1 MPRHLKVLVVIF
13 LLAAGLRF
21 IGLNW
26 DQNAHLHP
34 DERFLTMVANSMR
47 WPKTILEYLDTSSS
61 PLNPHNIGYDFY
73 VYGTFPV
80 IFVKFI
86 AEFLGK
92 GDYNQLT
99 LVGRTLSA
107 LFDLGTLLLIYL
119 IAQKIFKKP
128 IISLIAALCYA
139 ASVLPIQLSHFFAV
153 DPYLTFFLTLSFY
166 LLLRNNPFLGIAFGL
181 AIASKISAV
190 LFAPVIALG
199 FLFSRPKLLSLLL
212 FIITLYFTVRLAQP
226 YLFSGAFSL
235 NPQVLANWQ
244 QLKTFDIPGYF
255 PPAYTWVGTY
265 PYIFPLENLLFW
277 GLGLP
282 LGTLS
287 IVAIFYL
294 CFTKPPPLI
303 WLAIFWTGTLFLYQ
317 GAQFAKP
324 LRYFYPIY
332 PFLAIF
338 AGAFIN
344 NLFKHF
350 GLKKQLIILIPT
362 IALIWPMS
370 FISIY
375 LNSNTRVTATKW
387 VYDNIP
393 KGSRI
398 SCEHWDDC
406 VPIGGS
412 GPYQF
417 IEFPMYN
424 PDTSEK
430 WSMMQGK
437 LSQTDYL
444 ILSSNRIYGTT
455 MNVPQTYP
463 ATNQFYKSLFNGSLG
478 FTPVAQFTSRPNIP
492 IPGLR
497 LCLTPLGISYGQ
509 IAKSIQDCPQPG
521 ISFVDDYADETLT
534 VYDHPKVIIFKKNTN
549 SL

>member
-181 AIASKISAV
+181 AIASKIS
-190 LFAPVIALG
+190 
-199 FLFSRPKLLSLLL
+199 R
-212 FIITLYFTVRLAQP
+212 
-226 YLFSGAFSL
+226 
-235 NPQVLANWQ
+235 
-244 QLKTFDIPGYF
+244 
-255 PPAYTWVGTY
+255 
-265 PYIFPLENLLFW
+265 
-277 GLGLP
+277 
-282 LGTLS
+282 
-287 IVAIFYL
+287 
-294 CFTKPPPLI
+294 
-303 WLAIFWTGTLFLYQ
+303 
-317 GAQFAKP
+317 
-324 LRYFYPIY
+324 
-332 PFLAIF
+332 
-338 AGAFIN
+338 
-344 NLFKHF
+344 
-350 GLKKQLIILIPT
+350 
-362 IALIWPMS
+362 M
-370 FISIY
+370 
-375 LNSNTRVTATKW
+375 TAT
-387 VYDNIP
+387 
-393 KGSRI
+393 
-398 SCEHWDDC
+398 
-406 VPIGGS
+406 
-412 GPYQF
+412 
-417 IEFPMYN
+417 
-424 PDTSEK
+424 TS
-430 WSMMQGK
+430 
-437 LSQTDYL
+437 T
-444 ILSSNRIYGTT
+444 
-455 MNVPQTYP
+455 
-463 ATNQFYKSLFNGSLG
+463 
-478 FTPVAQFTSRPNIP
+478 
-492 IPGLR
+492 
-497 LCLTPLGISYGQ
+497 
-509 IAKSIQDCPQPG
+509 
-521 ISFVDDYADETLT
+521 
-534 VYDHPKVIIFKKNTN
+534 H
-549 SL
+549 